1 MRTKMN
7 MVCAMPVTIAVLSV
21 VLIQNSICVV
31 NWGSRRTG
39 DQCFGHLL
47 SETIQP
53 FCRVTYVN
61 VN

>member
-1 MRTKMN
+1 

-21 VLIQNSICVV
+21 VLIENSICVV
-31 NWGSRRTG
+31 NRASRRTG

-47 SETIQP
+47 SETTQP
-53 FCRVTYVN
+53 FCLVTYVN